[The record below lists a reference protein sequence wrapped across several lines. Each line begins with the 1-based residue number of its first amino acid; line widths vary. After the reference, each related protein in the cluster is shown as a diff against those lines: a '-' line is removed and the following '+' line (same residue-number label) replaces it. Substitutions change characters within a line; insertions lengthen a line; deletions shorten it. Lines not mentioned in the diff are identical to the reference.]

1 MDTRTKI
8 LSEASVLFSKMG
20 IRSITMDYLAE
31 HLGMS
36 KRTIY
41 ENFKEKDEIVLHSLI
56 MGLNEHSQMINRMIE
71 ESSNVIEAIYS
82 IGKKSHEVMSQ
93 INPVFFH
100 DLKKY
105 YKNIYELLIEK
116 GGVTSTD
123 SNLMLLKKGI
133 NEGIFKKEL
142 NIELV
147 NVFLQKIMEFFH
159 DESTFYVAERFS
171 KKDVLTSI
179 IKPYLTGICTDK
191 GVEILNK
198 HEDLLKVTE

>member
-8 LSEASVLFSKMG
+8 LTEAGILFTRMG
-20 IRSITMDYLAE
+20 IRSITMDFLAD

-41 ENFKEKDEIVLHSLI
+41 ENFKDKDEIVLHSLI
-56 MGLNEHSQMINRMIE
+56 RGLNEHAQEFNRIIE
-71 ESSNVIEAIYS
+71 KSSNVIEAIYN
-82 IGKKSHEVMSQ
+82 IGKKNHDTFSQ

-105 YKNIYELLIEK
+105 YRDIHDLLVEK
-116 GGVTSTD
+116 GGVSSSDT
-123 SNLMLLKKGI
+123 NLMLLKKGI

-147 NVFLQKIMEFFH
+147 DVFLQKIMEFFH
-159 DESTFYVAERFS
+159 DESPFYVAERFS
-171 KKDVLTSI
+171 KKDVLQTI
-179 IKPYLTGICTDK
+179 LKPYLTGICTKK
-191 GVEILNK
+191 GLEILDK
-198 HEDLLKVTE
+198 HEDFFVNY

>member
-8 LSEASVLFSKMG
+8 LAEAGSLFARMG

-41 ENFKEKDEIVLHSLI
+41 ENFKDKDEIVLQSLLR
-56 MGLNEHSQMINRMIE
+56 GFNEHAVEISRIIKD
-71 ESSNVIEAIYS
+71 SSNVIEAIFN
-82 IGKKSHEVMSQ
+82 IGKKSHEVLSQ

-100 DLKKY
+100 DLKKH
-105 YKNIYELLIEK
+105 YKSINNLLIEK
-116 GGVTSTD
+116 GGISSSD

-133 NEGIFKKEL
+133 NEGVFKKEL

-147 NVFLQKIMEFFH
+147 NIFLQQLMELFH
-159 DESTFYVAERFS
+159 SDGTLNLMDRFS
-171 KKDVLTSI
+171 KEDIQKSI
-179 IKPYLTGICTDK
+179 IKPYLTGICTEK
-191 GVEILNK
+191 GLE
-198 HEDLLKVTE
+198 LLKKHDDIIDYY

>member
-8 LSEASVLFSKMG
+8 VTEAGSLFIKMG

-31 HLGMS
+31 QLGMS

-41 ENFKEKDEIVLHSLI
+41 ENFKDKDEIVLHSLI
-56 MGLNEHSQMINRMIE
+56 RGLNEHSREINKIID

-105 YKNIYELLIEK
+105 YRNIHELLVEK
-116 GGVTSTD
+116 GGVSSSD

-133 NEGIFKKEL
+133 NEGIFRKEL
-142 NIELV
+142 NIDLV
-147 NVFLQKIMEFFH
+147 NIFLQKIMEFFH
-159 DESTFYVAERFS
+159 DESPFYVAERFTR
-171 KKDVLTSI
+171 KDVLESI
-179 IKPYLTGICTDK
+179 IKPYLTGICSEK
-191 GVEILNK
+191 GLEILRK
-198 HEDLLKVTE
+198 HEDLLQGY